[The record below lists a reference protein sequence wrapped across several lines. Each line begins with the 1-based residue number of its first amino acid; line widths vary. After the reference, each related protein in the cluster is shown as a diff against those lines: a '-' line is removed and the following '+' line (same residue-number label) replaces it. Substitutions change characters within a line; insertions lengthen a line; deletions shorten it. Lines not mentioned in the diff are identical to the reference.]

1 VAKTKVWKSD
11 SKRTVEMMSDEAKKI
26 KEQIEQEL
34 ESFSPLYWSYNLP
47 LQMWPSD
54 EGGWR
59 VLNYRPRTE
68 RVVTLDQKVT
78 IDQLPSF
85 CDNAAKYLRNMAD
98 LFEALRDGKIDT
110 IYYHDETVEAAITL
124 FESRN

>member
-47 LQMWPSD
+47 LQM
-54 EGGWR
+54 
-59 VLNYRPRTE
+59 
-68 RVVTLDQKVT
+68 
-78 IDQLPSF
+78 
-85 CDNAAKYLRNMAD
+85 
-98 LFEALRDGKIDT
+98 ALEVKAL
-110 IYYHDETVEAAITL
+110 ELCELVASLSEL
-124 FESRN
+124 S